1 MRKIK
6 QPIKKQYAFIFG
18 LLLAGTIALI
28 CLINGL
34 ALGNFYRFHKEKVL
48 MSVYDRINYVA
59 QEGSLD
65 TDDFRNA
72 FARIAT
78 MNNLEMIV
86 LNPDLEAVASTSQ
99 DSKRL
104 AMRLMDFIFNPNAST
119 ETVREEKNYVIVRYK
134 DDNMNLEF
142 IELAG
147 MLNNGFIISI
157 CTPVESIKDSTIVA
171 NQLMLMVGMVSL
183 LCGIVIIMLVSTK
196 ITKPIMRLVNISEKM
211 TRLDFQTKYESCGKN
226 EIDIL
231 GEHINQLSGALE
243 RTISELKSANI
254 ELQKD
259 IEEKTL
265 AEEKRKEFITN
276 VSHELKTPIAL
287 VQGYAEGL
295 KDCVNDDPESRDFY
309 CDVIIDEALRM
320 NKLVRNLLEL
330 EQLENGIDKT
340 VMEQFDIIE
349 VIKNCISAMDI
360 MAKQNEVSMMM
371 PEQESVLVWADEFK
385 TEQILNNYLS
395 NAIHHASGDKVIKVT
410 CAVDNEIA
418 TIKVFNTGEPIPEE
432 SLDQLWNKFYKVDK
446 ARTRA
451 YGGSGI
457 GLSIVKAIMEQTGL
471 GYGVK
476 NYDNGV
482 EFYFEVDASSS
493 LPE

>member
-1 MRKIK
+1 MPKVK
-6 QPIKKQYAFIFG
+6 QSIKKQYACIFG
-18 LLLAGTIALI
+18 LLLAGSVILI

-34 ALGNFYRFHKEKVL
+34 ALGTFYRYHKEKVL
-48 MSVYDRINYVA
+48 MNVYDRINYMA
-59 QEGSLD
+59 GADSLD
-65 TDDFRNA
+65 SDEFRKSFNRMA
-72 FARIAT
+72 S

-86 LNPDLEAVASTSQ
+86 LNPDMEVIASTSQ

-104 AMRLMDFIFNPNAST
+104 TMRLMDFIFNASADT
-119 ETVREEKNYVIVRYK
+119 ETVKNGEKYVIIK
-134 DDNMNLEF
+134 SHDAGMNLEF

-147 MLNNGFIISI
+147 VLDNGFIISI
-157 CTPVESIKDSTIVA
+157 GTPIESIRDSAIVA
-171 NQLMLMVGMVSL
+171 NRLMLLVGTVSL
-183 LCGIVIIMLVSTK
+183 LCGICIIMVVSSK
-196 ITKPIMRLVNISEKM
+196 ITKPIMKLVNISERM
-211 TRLDFQTKYESCGKN
+211 THLDFQTKYDSCGKN
-226 EIDIL
+226 EIDML

-243 RTISELKSANI
+243 QTISELKSANL

-259 IEEKTL
+259 IEEKTH
-265 AEEKRKEFITN
+265 AEERRKEFIAN

-309 CDVIIDEALRM
+309 CDVIVDEASRM

-330 EQLENGIDKT
+330 NQLESGIDKA

-349 VIKNCISAMDI
+349 VIYNCAQSMGLIID
-360 MAKQNEVSMMM
+360 QNDVQLIL
-371 PEQESVLVWADEFK
+371 PKRESILVWADEFK
-385 TEQILNNYLS
+385 VEQILNNYLT
-395 NAIHHASGDKVIKVT
+395 NAINHASGDKVIKVT
-410 CAVDNEIA
+410 CSVQNEVA
-418 TIKVFNTGEPIPEE
+418 TVKVFNTGDPIPEE
-432 SLDQLWNKFYKVDK
+432 AIDQLWNKFYKVDK

-457 GLSIVKAIMEQTGL
+457 GLSIVKAIMDQTGL

-493 LPE
+493 LPS